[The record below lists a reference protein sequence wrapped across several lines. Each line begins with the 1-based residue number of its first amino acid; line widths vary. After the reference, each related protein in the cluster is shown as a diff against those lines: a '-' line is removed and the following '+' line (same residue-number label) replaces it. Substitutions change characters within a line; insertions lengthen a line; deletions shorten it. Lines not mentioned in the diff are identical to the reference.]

1 MCIFFCKQKS
11 ADEMRIIDWSSDVCS
26 SDLVVAITDAVRAA
40 VPIAHPAEP
49 DLGYLYGTILTDDVA
64 LGAGDGR
71 ASYNLCIFAE
81 GQIDRSPTGSGVT
94 ARFALAAARGE
105 IGPGDSCEIRG
116 VAGEGFVGPLWAAA
130 GGGGQRVPRV
140 KVEIGRGG
148 GRERGGR

>member
-1 MCIFFCKQKS
+1 
-11 ADEMRIIDWSSDVCS
+11 MRISDWSSDVCS
-26 SDLVVAITDAVRAA
+26 SDL
-40 VPIAHPAEP
+40 P
-49 DLGYLYGTILTDDVA
+49 DLGFLYGTILTDDVA

-116 VAGEGFVGPLWAAA
+116 VSGEGFVGTLWAAE
-130 GGGGQRVPRV
+130 GEGGQRVSRV
-140 KVEIGRGG
+140 KDRKST
-148 GRERGGR
+148 RLNSSH

>member
-1 MCIFFCKQKS
+1 
-11 ADEMRIIDWSSDVCS
+11 MRISDWSSDVCS
-26 SDLVVAITDAVRAA
+26 SDL
-40 VPIAHPAEP
+40 P
-49 DLGYLYGTILTDDVA
+49 DLGFLYGTILTDDVA

-116 VAGEGFVGPLWAAA
+116 VSGEGRSEEHTSELQSLMRISYAVFCLKNKNTNTPASL
-130 GGGGQRVPRV
+130 
-140 KVEIGRGG
+140 
-148 GRERGGR
+148 

>member
-1 MCIFFCKQKS
+1 
-11 ADEMRIIDWSSDVCS
+11 MRISDWSSDVCS
-26 SDLVVAITDAVRAA
+26 SDL
-40 VPIAHPAEP
+40 P
-49 DLGYLYGTILTDDVA
+49 DLGFLYGTILTDDVA

-116 VAGEGFVGPLWAAA
+116 VSGEGFVGTLWAAGGEGGRRVSRGTVGRKSGVA
-130 GGGGQRVPRV
+130 G
-140 KVEIGRGG
+140 KRGG
-148 GRERGGR
+148 

>member
-1 MCIFFCKQKS
+1 
-11 ADEMRIIDWSSDVCS
+11 MRISDWSSDVCS
-26 SDLVVAITDAVRAA
+26 SDL
-40 VPIAHPAEP
+40 P
-49 DLGYLYGTILTDDVA
+49 DLGFLYGTILTDDVA

-116 VAGEGFVGPLWAAA
+116 GSGEGSVGTLWAAE
-130 GGGGQRVPRV
+130 GEGGQRSEEGRV
-140 KVEIGRGG
+140 GKECGR
-148 GRERGGR
+148 RWRSRWRPCRSKKKIK